1 MNITCEYCKKDFSS
15 SGNLAKHQKTAKYCI
30 KIQKE
35 QCENIVTTQYT
46 CDLCNKDFSS
56 KHRLECHKISC
67 SSRYNFV
74 VENTRKEHLEIISS
88 KNTENAQLKLKI
100 ENLIILNNELQDK
113 LKTVEYETELRVLRE
128 NKPIEELLH
137 NIAIKAIEQ
146 KNEVITNM
154 VKKYVKKQPR
164 KQYECSNVI
173 YILTTSSLK
182 NDRRYILGKAK
193 NLTNRLSTYNKSDEH
208 EVIYYLDCEDEEA
221 MNAMEPFVFKKL
233 NEYREQANRERFI
246 LPKDKNIEFFID
258 TIKNCF
264 EFLK

>member
-1 MNITCEYCKKDFSS
+1 MTYTCEYCEKNYTTK
-15 SGNLAKHQKTAKYCI
+15 GNLIKHQRTAKYCLELQLKI
-30 KIQKE
+30 LGKESDKIKTRTYNCDYCDKKFSQKSHLLRHNPLCIDRYKFKIQELQAILLK
-35 QCENIVTTQYT
+35 
-46 CDLCNKDFSS
+46 KD
-56 KHRLECHKISC
+56 E
-67 SSRYNFV
+67 
-74 VENTRKEHLEIISS
+74 EI
-88 KNTENAQLKLKI
+88 EKLKKQS
-100 ENLIILNNELQDK
+100 NELHDE
-113 LKTVEYETELRVLRE
+113 LKNVAYETEIRILRE
-128 NKPIEELLH
+128 STINDELQSKLH
-137 NIAIKAIEQ
+137 DIAMKAIEQ

-164 KQYECSNVI
+164 KQYDCSNVI